1 MERAIEKLRKIRAGL
16 KARYLERDDVIDGA
30 FCALVTG
37 SHLLL
42 IGPPGTAK
50 SQLANDVC
58 RRIEG
63 ARYFQWLL
71 TKFTTPEELFGA
83 VSLKGLENDEYRR
96 VTSGKLPEA
105 HIAFLDEI
113 FKASSSILN
122 TLLTVMNERV
132 FYNGTEKTEIPLITL
147 FGASNE
153 LPSEED
159 ELEALYD
166 RFLLRYVVDYIK
178 EDFRFLKMLNS
189 EDSEDG
195 EDAGLTI
202 TFSELETC
210 RGEAREI
217 AVPSNILKLISRMRK
232 ELAKKGIVPSD
243 RRYKHSVSLLRAKA
257 YLEGRS
263 AVTEDDLRLFEN
275 VLWREPGEK
284 AEIQSV
290 IHQALHGYKDRLREL
305 LIQAKELEAYS
316 KREWESEEMLIK
328 ANIEAQTKL
337 KQIGSRLG
345 ELVDEYRERG
355 KPTEEITQAK
365 EEIENI
371 QKEILNRLVSEKDQM
386 A

>member
-1 MERAIEKLRKIRAGL
+1 MERTLEKLKKIRSDL
-16 KARYLERDDVIDGA
+16 KSRYFERDDVIDGA
-30 FCALVTG
+30 FCALLTG

-50 SQLANDVC
+50 SQLANEIC
-58 RRIEG
+58 RKITG

-105 HIAFLDEI
+105 HIAFLDEV

-122 TLLTVMNERV
+122 TLLTIMNERI
-132 FYNGTEKTEIPLITL
+132 FYNGTEKVRIPLISL

-178 EDFRFLKMLNS
+178 EDFRFLKMLNTENEISVEGVITS
-189 EDSEDG
+189 EELDSCRE
-195 EDAGLTI
+195 EAGRVKL
-202 TFSELETC
+202 
-210 RGEAREI
+210 
-217 AVPSNILKLISRMRK
+217 PSNILKLISRIRK
-232 ELAKKGIVPSD
+232 DLAKKGITPSD
-243 RRYKHSVSLLRAKA
+243 RRYKQSVSLLKSRA
-257 YLEGRS
+257 YLDGRS
-263 AVTEDDLRLFEN
+263 EVSEDDLRFLEN

-290 IHQALHGYKDRLREL
+290 IHQSLHGWRDRLREL
-305 LIQAKELEAYS
+305 LIQAKELDAYS
-316 KREWESEEMLIK
+316 RREWESEEMLIK

-337 KQIGSRLG
+337 KHIGAKLD
-345 ELVDEYRERG
+345 ELVEECRERG
-355 KPTEEITQAK
+355 KPTDEIKTAG
-365 EEIENI
+365 EEIEAI
-371 QKEILNRLVSEKDQM
+371 QREILDRLVSSKEEM

>member
-1 MERAIEKLRKIRAGL
+1 MERALEKLRKIRAEL

-189 EDSEDG
+189 EDG
-195 EDAGLTI
+195 EASGLTI

-210 RGEAREI
+210 REEAGKV
-217 AVPSNILKLISRMRK
+217 AVPSNILKLISRMRR
-232 ELAKKGIVPSD
+232 ELARKGIVPSD
-243 RRYKHSVSLLRAKA
+243 RRYKHSVSLLRARA

-263 AVTEDDLRLFEN
+263 TVTEDDIRLFEN

-290 IHQALHGYKDRLREL
+290 VHQALHGYKDRLREL

>member
-1 MERAIEKLRKIRAGL
+1 MERTLEKLKKIRSDL
-16 KARYLERDDVIDGA
+16 KSRYFERDDVIDGA
-30 FCALVTG
+30 FCALLTG

-50 SQLANDVC
+50 SQLANEIC
-58 RRIEG
+58 RKITG

-105 HIAFLDEI
+105 HIAFLDEV

-122 TLLTVMNERV
+122 TLLTIMNERI
-132 FYNGTEKTEIPLITL
+132 FYNGTEKVRIPLISL

-178 EDFRFLKMLNS
+178 EDFRFLKMLNTENEISVEGIITS
-189 EDSEDG
+189 EELDSCRE
-195 EDAGLTI
+195 EAGRVKL
-202 TFSELETC
+202 
-210 RGEAREI
+210 
-217 AVPSNILKLISRMRK
+217 PSNILKLISRIRK
-232 ELAKKGIVPSD
+232 DLAKKGITPSD
-243 RRYKHSVSLLRAKA
+243 RRYKQSVSLLKSRA

-263 AVTEDDLRLFEN
+263 EVSEDDLRFLEN

-290 IHQALHGYKDRLREL
+290 IHQSLHGWRDRLREL
-305 LIQAKELEAYS
+305 LIQAKELDAYS
-316 KREWESEEMLIK
+316 RREWESEEMLIK

-337 KQIGSRLG
+337 KHIGAKLD
-345 ELVDEYRERG
+345 ELVEECRERG
-355 KPTEEITQAK
+355 KPTDEIKTAG
-365 EEIENI
+365 EEIEAI
-371 QKEILNRLVSEKDQM
+371 QREILDRLVSSKEEM

>member
-1 MERAIEKLRKIRAGL
+1 MERTLEKLKKLRSDL
-16 KARYLERDDVIDGA
+16 KSRYFERDDVIDGA
-30 FCALVTG
+30 FCALLTG

-50 SQLANDVC
+50 SQLANEIC
-58 RRIEG
+58 RKITG

-105 HIAFLDEI
+105 HIAFLDEV

-122 TLLTVMNERV
+122 TLLTIMNERI
-132 FYNGTEKTEIPLITL
+132 FYNGTEKVRIPLISL

-178 EDFRFLKMLNS
+178 EDFRFLKMLNTGN
-189 EDSEDG
+189 EIPEDG
-195 EDAGLTI
+195 VI
-202 TFSELETC
+202 TSEELDSC
-210 RGEAREI
+210 REEAER
-217 AVPSNILKLISRMRK
+217 AKLPSNILKLISRIRK
-232 ELAKKGIVPSD
+232 ELAKKGITPSD
-243 RRYKHSVSLLRAKA
+243 RRYKQSVSLLKSRA

-263 AVTEDDLRLFEN
+263 EVSEDDLRFLEN

-290 IHQALHGYKDRLREL
+290 IHQSLHGWRDRLREL
-305 LIQAKELEAYS
+305 LIQAKELDAYS

-337 KQIGSRLG
+337 KHIGAKLD
-345 ELVDEYRERG
+345 ELVEECRERG
-355 KPTEEITQAK
+355 KPTDEIKTAG
-365 EEIENI
+365 EEIEAI
-371 QKEILNRLVSEKDQM
+371 QREILDRLVSSKEEM

>member
-1 MERAIEKLRKIRAGL
+1 MERTLEKLKKIRSDL
-16 KARYLERDDVIDGA
+16 KSRYFERDDVIDGA
-30 FCALVTG
+30 FCALLTG

-50 SQLANDVC
+50 SQLANEIC
-58 RRIEG
+58 RKITG

-105 HIAFLDEI
+105 HIAFLDEV

-122 TLLTVMNERV
+122 TLLTIMNERI
-132 FYNGTEKTEIPLITL
+132 FYNGTEKVRIPLISL

-178 EDFRFLKMLNS
+178 EDFRFLKMLNTENEISVEGVITS
-189 EDSEDG
+189 EELDSCRE
-195 EDAGLTI
+195 EAGRVKL
-202 TFSELETC
+202 
-210 RGEAREI
+210 
-217 AVPSNILKLISRMRK
+217 PSNILKLISRIRK
-232 ELAKKGIVPSD
+232 DLAKKGITPSD
-243 RRYKHSVSLLRAKA
+243 RRYKQSVSLLKSRAC
-257 YLEGRS
+257 LEGRS
-263 AVTEDDLRLFEN
+263 EVSEDDLRFLEN

-290 IHQALHGYKDRLREL
+290 IHQSLHGWRDRLREL
-305 LIQAKELEAYS
+305 LIQAKELDAYS
-316 KREWESEEMLIK
+316 RREWESEEMLIK

-337 KQIGSRLG
+337 KHIGAKLD
-345 ELVDEYRERG
+345 ELVEECRERG
-355 KPTEEITQAK
+355 KPTDEIKTAG
-365 EEIENI
+365 EEIEAI
-371 QKEILNRLVSEKDQM
+371 QREILDRLVSSKKEM

>member
-1 MERAIEKLRKIRAGL
+1 MERTLEKLKKIRSDL
-16 KARYLERDDVIDGA
+16 KSRYFERDDVIDGA
-30 FCALVTG
+30 FCALLTG

-50 SQLANDVC
+50 SQLANEIC
-58 RRIEG
+58 RKITG

-105 HIAFLDEI
+105 HIAFLDEV

-122 TLLTVMNERV
+122 TLLTIMNERI
-132 FYNGTEKTEIPLITL
+132 FYNGTEKVRIPLISL

-178 EDFRFLKMLNS
+178 EDFRFLKMLNTENEIS
-189 EDSEDG
+189 EEGVITSEELDS
-195 EDAGLTI
+195 
-202 TFSELETC
+202 C
-210 RGEAREI
+210 REEAKM
-217 AVPSNILKLISRMRK
+217 VKLPSNILKLVSRIRK
-232 ELAKKGIVPSD
+232 ELAKKGITPSD
-243 RRYKHSVSLLRAKA
+243 RRYKQSVSLLKSRAC
-257 YLEGRS
+257 LEGRS
-263 AVTEDDLRLFEN
+263 EVSEDDLRFLEN

-290 IHQALHGYKDRLREL
+290 IHQSLHGWRDRLREL
-305 LIQAKELEAYS
+305 LIQAKELDAYS

-337 KQIGSRLG
+337 KHIGAKLN
-345 ELVDEYRERG
+345 ELVEECRERG
-355 KPTEEITQAK
+355 KPTNEIKTAG
-365 EEIENI
+365 EEIEAI
-371 QKEILNRLVSEKDQM
+371 QREILDRLVSSKEEM

>member
-1 MERAIEKLRKIRAGL
+1 MERTLEKLKKIRSDL
-16 KARYLERDDVIDGA
+16 KSRYFERDDVIDGA
-30 FCALVTG
+30 FCALLTG

-50 SQLANDVC
+50 SQLANEIC
-58 RRIEG
+58 RKITG

-105 HIAFLDEI
+105 HIAFLDEV

-122 TLLTVMNERV
+122 TLLTIMNERI
-132 FYNGTEKTEIPLITL
+132 FYNGTEKVRIPLISL

-178 EDFRFLKMLNS
+178 EDFRFLKMLNTGN
-189 EDSEDG
+189 EISEDG
-195 EDAGLTI
+195 VI
-202 TFSELETC
+202 TSEELDSCKE
-210 RGEAREI
+210 EAER
-217 AVPSNILKLISRMRK
+217 VKLPSNILKLISRIRK
-232 ELAKKGIVPSD
+232 ELAKKGITPSD
-243 RRYKHSVSLLRAKA
+243 RRYKQSVSLLKSRA
-257 YLEGRS
+257 YLEGRIDVS
-263 AVTEDDLRLFEN
+263 EDDLRFLEN

-290 IHQALHGYKDRLREL
+290 IHQSLHGWRDRLREL
-305 LIQAKELEAYS
+305 LIQAKELDAYS
-316 KREWESEEMLIK
+316 KREWESEDMLIK

-337 KQIGSRLG
+337 KHIGAKLN
-345 ELVDEYRERG
+345 ELVEECRERG
-355 KPTEEITQAK
+355 KPTDEIKTAG
-365 EEIENI
+365 EEIEAI
-371 QKEILNRLVSEKDQM
+371 QREILDRLVSSKEEM